1 MSVDM
6 ERKRVDVLTLRGD
19 VPQSEYRMSIA
30 PKALCD
36 DDEDNGSSAGHLQLW
51 TEDGDVKARYDNYGC
66 GISAFKEGLSRN
78 GR

>member
-19 VPQSEYRMSIA
+19 VPQSEYRMSVA
-30 PKALCD
+30 LRTLCD

-51 TEDGDVKARYDNYGC
+51 TEDGEVKARYDSYGSKV
-66 GISAFKEGLSRN
+66 SAFKEGFSQN

>member
-1 MSVDM
+1 MSVDIG
-6 ERKRVDVLTLRGD
+6 RKCVAALTLRGD

-36 DDEDNGSSAGHLQLW
+36 DDEDNGSSTGHLQLW
-51 TEDGDVKARYDNYGC
+51 TEDGEVKARYDNYSR
-66 GISAFKEGLSRN
+66 GISAFKEGFSQN

>member
-1 MSVDM
+1 MSVDL

-19 VPQSEYRMSIA
+19 VPQSEYRMSVA
-30 PKALCD
+30 LRTLCD

-51 TEDGDVKARYDNYGC
+51 TEDGDVKARYDNYGR
-66 GISAFKEGLSRN
+66 GISAFKEGFSQN

>member
-19 VPQSEYRMSIA
+19 VPQSEYRMSVA
-30 PKALCD
+30 LRALCD
-36 DDEDNGSSAGHLQLW
+36 DDADNGSSAGHLQLW
-51 TEDGDVKARYDNYGC
+51 TEDGEVKARYDSYGSEV
-66 GISAFKEGLSRN
+66 SAFKEGFSQN

>member
-19 VPQSEYRMSIA
+19 VPQSEYRMSVA
-30 PKALCD
+30 LRTLCD

-51 TEDGDVKARYDNYGC
+51 TEDGEVKARYDSYGSEV
-66 GISAFKEGLSRN
+66 SAFKEGFNQN